1 MHQFKTGGYC
11 ANCLKTKDECDC
23 LQQQLI
29 SEVKASMTQN
39 AMLADSLPLAEMCSF
54 VEWIVTND
62 EWQYSSTA
70 ELWMQDGWRSRTT
83 LELYEL
89 YKRQISR

>member
-1 MHQFKTGGYC
+1 
-11 ANCLKTKDECDC
+11 
-23 LQQQLI
+23 
-29 SEVKASMTQN
+29 
-39 AMLADSLPLAEMCSF
+39 MLADSLPLAEMCSF

-62 EWQYSSTA
+62 EWIWSSTA
-70 ELWMQDGWRSRTT
+70 ELWMQYGWRSRTT

>member
-1 MHQFKTGGYC
+1 MTKKKEKMNTGNKTC
-11 ANCLKTKDECDC
+11 SNT
-23 LQQQLI
+23 
-29 SEVKASMTQN
+29 
-39 AMLADSLPLAEMCSF
+39 MLADSLPLAEMCSF

-62 EWQYSSTA
+62 EWIWSSTA
-70 ELWMQDGWRSRTT
+70 ELWMQYGWRSRTT